1 MLDTAQ
7 HTKKPNP
14 VDTHVGT
21 KIRARRAVIGMSQE
35 KLGAALG
42 ITFQQV
48 QKYEKGTNRV
58 GASRLHRIAE
68 VLSVSPSYFF
78 EGSPSHGVTESD
90 GKQDDLTTFMQ
101 RADGV
106 RLAKLWLRVGDSEAR
121 RKLLGVIE
129 LVANSSCN
137 GDNSSQT

>member
-7 HTKKPNP
+7 HAKKPNP
-14 VDTHVGT
+14 VDIHVGA
-21 KIRARRAVIGMSQE
+21 KIRARRAVVGMSQE
-35 KLGAALG
+35 KLGDALG

-68 VLSVSPSYFF
+68 VLSVPPSYFF
-78 EGSPSHGVTESD
+78 DGSPSHGVTEND

-101 RADGV
+101 RPDGI

-121 RKLLGVIE
+121 RKLLGVVE
-129 LVANSSCN
+129 LVANSSCS
-137 GDNSSQT
+137 GDN